1 MQSLRWRLTLSY
13 SLVTVAALLVVEL
26 IVLGLLFS
34 YFVSTID
41 LTPEN
46 LITSL
51 RAEWIPQVQEY
62 FSKDPPDVEGV
73 RKYLEDVKGSA
84 ISSKPIS
91 FLGNMYLLAK

>member
-26 IVLGLLFS
+26 IVMGLLFS

-46 LITSL
+46 LIANL
-51 RAEWIPQVQEY
+51 QAEWIPQKQSDASLSGHPKAQPPPKPLYEGRVGKL
-62 FSKDPPDVEGV
+62 FS
-73 RKYLEDVKGSA
+73 
-84 ISSKPIS
+84 
-91 FLGNMYLLAK
+91 